1 MWRGKKTMSVSDGIN
16 IICAIVTL
24 ITTIIIAELQFRQGR
39 RMEEFEKRQ
48 DKHDEK
54 RHAEEVKSRAVSF
67 ISKHYSD
74 RALIPLC
81 AIAAMH
87 NELFYYSRE
96 MYREY
101 CCCTAE
107 VQNRIL
113 EYQELDLRVADIPNF
128 FDKCVAELRC
138 IMKTYFPKDQ
148 DVFYDNDK
156 YLLYSLTKYAA
167 KPIPLEDTPF
177 PYTPSY
183 VREAEHRT
191 GRLAQFI
198 RDTTSKDTY
207 CLYNTPIDDI
217 LKIAFESADE
227 TDGAIDCLQY
237 MYNFKNL
244 QENEIEACQFVT
256 TLAKELA
263 IYTKD
268 PNLNKEYG
276 APYDYTECNKDTVFM
291 EDLFLLTL
299 FEIYTRLI
307 LK

>member
-1 MWRGKKTMSVSDGIN
+1 
-16 IICAIVTL
+16 
-24 ITTIIIAELQFRQGR
+24 
-39 RMEEFEKRQ
+39 
-48 DKHDEK
+48 
-54 RHAEEVKSRAVSF
+54 
-67 ISKHYSD
+67 
-74 RALIPLC
+74 
-81 AIAAMH
+81 
-87 NELFYYSRE
+87 
-96 MYREY
+96 
-101 CCCTAE
+101 
-107 VQNRIL
+107 
-113 EYQELDLRVADIPNF
+113 
-128 FDKCVAELRC
+128 
-138 IMKTYFPKDQ
+138 MKTYFPKDQ
-148 DVFYDNDK
+148 DVLFYDNGK

-167 KPIPLEDTPF
+167 ELVPLKDTPF

-217 LKIAFESADE
+217 LKIAFKDKNKNAQPIKELKDRY
-227 TDGAIDCLQY
+227 DFKYID
-237 MYNFKNL
+237 
-244 QENEIEACQFVT
+244 EIEACQFVT

-268 PNLNKEYG
+268 PNPNKGYG
-276 APYDYTECNKDTVFM
+276 APYDYTECNKDTMSM

>member
-1 MWRGKKTMSVSDGIN
+1 MSVSDGIN
-16 IICAIVTL
+16 IICAVVTL
-24 ITTIIIAELQFRQGR
+24 ITTIIIAELQFRQGQ

-48 DKHDEK
+48 DKRDEK

-148 DVFYDNDK
+148 DVLFYDNGK

-167 KPIPLEDTPF
+167 ELVPLKDTPF

-191 GRLAQFI
+191 GQLAQFI

-217 LKIAFESADE
+217 LKIAFKDKNKNAQPIKELKDRY
-227 TDGAIDCLQY
+227 DFKYID
-237 MYNFKNL
+237 
-244 QENEIEACQFVT
+244 EIEACQFVT

-268 PNLNKEYG
+268 PNPNKGYG
-276 APYDYTECNKDTVFM
+276 APYDYTECNKDTMSM

>member
-16 IICAIVTL
+16 IICAVVTFT
-24 ITTIIIAELQFRQGR
+24 TTIIIAELQFRQGHR
-39 RMEEFEKRQ
+39 KEQFEKRQ
-48 DKHDEK
+48 DKRDEK

-148 DVFYDNDK
+148 DVLFYDNGK

-167 KPIPLEDTPF
+167 ELVPLKDTPF

-217 LKIAFESADE
+217 LKIAFKDKNKNAQPIKELKDRY
-227 TDGAIDCLQY
+227 DFKYID
-237 MYNFKNL
+237 
-244 QENEIEACQFVT
+244 EIEACQFVT

-268 PNLNKEYG
+268 PNPNKGYG
-276 APYDYTECNKDTVFM
+276 APYDYTECNKDTMSM

>member
-1 MWRGKKTMSVSDGIN
+1 MSVSDGIN
-16 IICAIVTL
+16 IICAVVTL
-24 ITTIIIAELQFRQGR
+24 ITTIIIAELQFRQGQ

-48 DKHDEK
+48 DKRDEK

-148 DVFYDNDK
+148 DVLFYDNGK

-167 KPIPLEDTPF
+167 ELVPLKDTPF

-191 GRLAQFI
+191 GRLAQLLQA
-198 RDTTSKDTY
+198 K
-207 CLYNTPIDDI
+207 I
-217 LKIAFESADE
+217 LIAC
-227 TDGAIDCLQY
+227 IIL
-237 MYNFKNL
+237 
-244 QENEIEACQFVT
+244 
-256 TLAKELA
+256 
-263 IYTKD
+263 
-268 PNLNKEYG
+268 
-276 APYDYTECNKDTVFM
+276 
-291 EDLFLLTL
+291 LLT
-299 FEIYTRLI
+299 IS

>member
-1 MWRGKKTMSVSDGIN
+1 MSVSDGIN
-16 IICAIVTL
+16 IICAVVTL
-24 ITTIIIAELQFRQGR
+24 ITTIIIAELQFRQGQ

-48 DKHDEK
+48 DKRDEK

-148 DVFYDNDK
+148 DVLFYDNGK

-167 KPIPLEDTPF
+167 ELVPLKDTPF

-183 VREAEHRT
+183 VCEAEHRT
-191 GRLAQFI
+191 GQLAQFI

-217 LKIAFESADE
+217 LKIAFKDKNKNAQPIKELKDRY
-227 TDGAIDCLQY
+227 DFKYID
-237 MYNFKNL
+237 
-244 QENEIEACQFVT
+244 EIEACQFVT

-276 APYDYTECNKDTVFM
+276 APYDYTECNKDAVSM